1 MGKDGFNTNDIDS
14 IVARCSK
21 RRHIDESNLK
31 HKTLE
36 TGALPSATHDAGAV
50 VLSFIADAYNSS
62 QRSTSEDIEWSRATD
77 EGYRPGYNGYG
88 YYVDGMKTHK

>member
-1 MGKDGFNTNDIDS
+1 MSKDGFNTDDIDS

-21 RRHIDESNLK
+21 RRRVDESNLK

-50 VLSFIADAYNSS
+50 VLSFIADAYNCS
-62 QRSTSEDIEWSRATD
+62 QRSTSEDIEWSQQQMKVTD
-77 EGYRPGYNGYG
+77 PAIM
-88 YYVDGMKTHK
+88 VMAIMLTA

>member
-1 MGKDGFNTNDIDS
+1 MSKDGFNTDDIDS

-21 RRHIDESNLK
+21 RRRVDESNLK

-50 VLSFIADAYNSS
+50 VLSFIADAYNCS
-62 QRSTSEDIEWSRATD
+62 QRSTSEDIEWSRQQMKVTD
-77 EGYRPGYNGYG
+77 LAIM
-88 YYVDGMKTHK
+88 VMAIMLTA